1 MTIEKLDLAKNVHEQ
16 KKSEAQDLASALLDA
31 EVRIGQ
37 LLKKLPK
44 EPGKRT
50 DLQPRF
56 SAGTRLKPTK
66 DETIKNL
73 GFEKTQAHRFETL
86 ANHPEIVE
94 QVKAEA
100 IENDDLPTRTKVG
113 WLIKYRA
120 SEIET
125 WLQNPHWDKNIS
137 VPRVVR
143 HIKI

>member
-1 MTIEKLDLAKNVHEQ
+1 MNIEKYKNNLPANLEDLAKFVLIGREKLQSVKAEIRAIEKLDLAKNVHEQ

-50 DLQPRF
+50 DFQP
-56 SAGTRLKPTK
+56 SCSGATRLKPTK

-86 ANHPEIVE
+86 ANHPEI
-94 QVKAEA
+94 
-100 IENDDLPTRTKVG
+100 G
-113 WLIKYRA
+113 YR
-120 SEIET
+120 IGT
-125 WLQNPHWDKNIS
+125 
-137 VPRVVR
+137 
-143 HIKI
+143 